1 MKTFRILG
9 GLLALYGAVMLVLLA
24 TPAKQW
30 ALEHSIAHLVSRTD
44 RRVNNTVDGAVD
56 MPLALA
62 GSAVL
67 LFAGAWFG
75 LFVPRVFRKHEGA
88 MRSMIEANMAGSA
101 TSSVARGKSRAPS
114 LSPTPT
120 RPAGMV
126 TLTFCRREA
135 RSVTWTRRE
144 RGRAGAVRT
153 RVASASSASIRRP
166 PSSAVIWRLSISLR
180 MRMRS
185 SLVDMAVPFA
195 RR

>member
-44 RRVNNTVDGAVD
+44 RRVGNAVDGAVD

-62 GSAVL
+62 GSAVV

-88 MRSMIEANMAGSA
+88 MRSMIEANMAASA
-101 TSSVARGKSRAPS
+101 TSSQQGPVTPVISMHQGPAMPPVGAPPAPS
-114 LSPTPT
+114 TQ
-120 RPAGMV
+120 PAQ
-126 TLTFCRREA
+126 FR
-135 RSVTWTRRE
+135 
-144 RGRAGAVRT
+144 
-153 RVASASSASIRRP
+153 
-166 PSSAVIWRLSISLR
+166 
-180 MRMRS
+180 
-185 SLVDMAVPFA
+185 
-195 RR
+195 

>member
-67 LFAGAWFG
+67 LFAGVWFG
-75 LFVPRVFRKHEGA
+75 LFLPRVFRKHEGA
-88 MRSMIEANMAGSA
+88 MRAMIEANMPASAAGYQQA
-101 TSSVARGKSRAPS
+101 PVAPVISMNQGPAMPPVGAPPAPS
-114 LSPTPT
+114 AQ
-120 RPAGMV
+120 PAQ
-126 TLTFCRREA
+126 FR
-135 RSVTWTRRE
+135 
-144 RGRAGAVRT
+144 
-153 RVASASSASIRRP
+153 
-166 PSSAVIWRLSISLR
+166 
-180 MRMRS
+180 
-185 SLVDMAVPFA
+185 
-195 RR
+195 

>member
-67 LFAGAWFG
+67 LTRPSGNDGPSTASAD
-75 LFVPRVFRKHEGA
+75 PRPTATVTTT
-88 MRSMIEANMAGSA
+88 IEA
-101 TSSVARGKSRAPS
+101 P
-114 LSPTPT
+114 
-120 RPAGMV
+120 PAS
-126 TLTFCRREA
+126 TLPQ
-135 RSVTWTRRE
+135 V
-144 RGRAGAVRT
+144 VP
-153 RVASASSASIRRP
+153 V
-166 PSSAVIWRLSISLR
+166 PSSAVAPPAS
-180 MRMRS
+180 
-185 SLVDMAVPFA
+185 VPAATSASAPPSKAGPAKPPPPTKKNPFGVGIVQ
-195 RR
+195 

>member
-67 LFAGAWFG
+67 LFAGVWFG
-75 LFVPRVFRKHEGA
+75 LFRPRVSRKHGGA
-88 MRSMIEANMAGSA
+88 MRAMIEANRPASAAGYQQA
-101 TSSVARGKSRAPS
+101 PVAPVTSMNQGRAMPPVGAPPAPS
-114 LSPTPT
+114 TQ
-120 RPAGMV
+120 PAQ
-126 TLTFCRREA
+126 FR
-135 RSVTWTRRE
+135 
-144 RGRAGAVRT
+144 
-153 RVASASSASIRRP
+153 
-166 PSSAVIWRLSISLR
+166 
-180 MRMRS
+180 
-185 SLVDMAVPFA
+185 
-195 RR
+195 

>member
-67 LFAGAWFG
+67 LFAGVWFG
-75 LFVPRVFRKHEGA
+75 LFLPRVFRKHEGA
-88 MRSMIEANMAGSA
+88 MRAMIEANRPASAAGYQQA
-101 TSSVARGKSRAPS
+101 PVAPVISMNQGPAMPPVGAPPAPS
-114 LSPTPT
+114 TQ
-120 RPAGMV
+120 PAQ
-126 TLTFCRREA
+126 FR
-135 RSVTWTRRE
+135 
-144 RGRAGAVRT
+144 
-153 RVASASSASIRRP
+153 
-166 PSSAVIWRLSISLR
+166 
-180 MRMRS
+180 
-185 SLVDMAVPFA
+185 
-195 RR
+195 

>member
-67 LFAGAWFG
+67 LFAGVWFG
-75 LFVPRVFRKHEGA
+75 LFLPRVFRKHEGA
-88 MRSMIEANMAGSA
+88 MRAMIEANRPASAAGYQQA
-101 TSSVARGKSRAPS
+101 PVAPVISMNQGPAMPPVGAPPAPS
-114 LSPTPT
+114 AQ
-120 RPAGMV
+120 PAQ
-126 TLTFCRREA
+126 FR
-135 RSVTWTRRE
+135 
-144 RGRAGAVRT
+144 
-153 RVASASSASIRRP
+153 
-166 PSSAVIWRLSISLR
+166 
-180 MRMRS
+180 
-185 SLVDMAVPFA
+185 
-195 RR
+195 